1 MLGRRAKGGWVLS
14 RFALHAPELS
24 AEVGE
29 DPLVRLPRE
38 LITSAILP
46 SLDATED
53 HDFDVIRRDD
63 YIPSPHPPILLLYP
77 CRATYRA
84 EHSLLFSTYL
94 MPALLSFFLPSL
106 FSFFFLSLF
115 IYFLRSSSIPSPLL
129 SFPFPF
135 SLSSFSL
142 FFLFLFFYYP
152 PPPFIISPDRSTEK
166 SGPPLASGI
175 EIRLRMIY
183 APRELDVLSRQRP
196 SDSLRSTTDETQ
208 TEP

>member
-24 AEVGE
+24 AE

-77 CRATYRA
+77 CRATYRTG
-84 EHSLLFSTYL
+84 HSSVSYL
-94 MPALLSFFLPSL
+94 MPALLSLSLPSL
-106 FSFFFLSLF
+106 PSSFFLLLFFFFYLFISSALFPFPPLVSFPFSFFFPFFPLF
-115 IYFLRSSSIPSPLL
+115 
-129 SFPFPF
+129 
-135 SLSSFSL
+135 
-142 FFLFLFFYYP
+142 P
-152 PPPFIISPDRSTEK
+152 PPPFIISPDRSFRRRK
-166 SGPPLASGI
+166 AVPW
-175 EIRLRMIY
+175 LR
-183 APRELDVLSRQRP
+183 ESR
-196 SDSLRSTTDETQ
+196 SDCG
-208 TEP
+208 

>member
-106 FSFFFLSLF
+106 FSFFLYLF
-115 IYFLRSSSIPSPLL
+115 ISSALLPFPLPSSRFRSL
-129 SFPFPF
+129 FPFP
-135 SLSSFSL
+135 
-142 FFLFLFFYYP
+142 LFLSFFFFFFFYYP

>member
-142 FFLFLFFYYP
+142 FFLFLFFLLSP
-152 PPPFIISPDRSTEK
+152 APFHHFTRPFHGEKRSPLGFGNRDPIADDLRAAGT
-166 SGPPLASGI
+166 GRALASTSV
-175 EIRLRMIY
+175 RFSSFDNR
-183 APRELDVLSRQRP
+183 
-196 SDSLRSTTDETQ
+196 
-208 TEP
+208 

>member
-94 MPALLSFFLPSL
+94 MPALLSFFPPFFL
-106 FSFFFLSLF
+106 FSFFLYLF
-115 IYFLRSSSIPSPLL
+115 ISSALLPFPLPSSRFRSL
-129 SFPFPF
+129 FPFPLF
-135 SLSSFSL
+135 LSFFFFFFFLLSPAPFHHFTRPFHGEKRSPLGFGNRDPIADDLRAAGTGRALASTSVRFSSF
-142 FFLFLFFYYP
+142 
-152 PPPFIISPDRSTEK
+152 DNR
-166 SGPPLASGI
+166 
-175 EIRLRMIY
+175 
-183 APRELDVLSRQRP
+183 
-196 SDSLRSTTDETQ
+196 
-208 TEP
+208 